1 MATCY
6 SILAKSHSPSRR
18 IKHLPART
26 LTYPFL
32 FVSRLGYFSAHKAVV
47 HTSGS
52 HPPSSASTS
61 SPQSLLEGHHTPTLI
76 TASGCGAGSARETGQ
91 SEGLRHQCP
100 ESSPQLMVGGDSG
113 NTVLCTHSCCL
124 PLTRNSSACN
134 GHNCLLSGL
143 PWWLNW

>member
-91 SEGLRHQCP
+91 SEGSGASALKAVL
-100 ESSPQLMVGGDSG
+100 SSWWGETQETPCSAP
-113 NTVLCTHSCCL
+113 TVAAYH
-124 PLTRNSSACN
+124 
-134 GHNCLLSGL
+134 
-143 PWWLNW
+143 